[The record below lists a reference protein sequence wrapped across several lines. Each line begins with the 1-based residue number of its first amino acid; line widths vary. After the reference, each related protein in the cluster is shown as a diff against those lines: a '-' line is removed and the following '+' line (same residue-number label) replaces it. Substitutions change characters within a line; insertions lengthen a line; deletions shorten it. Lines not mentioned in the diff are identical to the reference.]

1 MLLCL
6 SCIYDGVNLSFSY
19 SRKRNAN
26 KTWNKRTKPRTTVN
40 ASSPLAKLSPK
51 LRCRC
56 YGCLTVAEKGRE
68 CLLWSNV
75 WSIPK
80 NCGGCAKN
88 YQDNTIEKQRKKRT
102 KDVER
107 KQTSK
112 NYPLPL
118 SLLSILRTSWHALK
132 KMYFSSDFVIIR
144 QPKKGIWLVDH
155 WLSFSSTESL
165 LESSNA
171 TALTFL

>member
-6 SCIYDGVNLSFSY
+6 SCIYNGVNLSFPY

-26 KTWNKRTKPRTTVN
+26 KMWNKRKKPKTTVD
-40 ASSPLAKLSPK
+40 ASSPLAKLRRK

-56 YGCLTVAEKGRE
+56 YGCLTVAEKF
-68 CLLWSNV
+68 
-75 WSIPK
+75 PK
-80 NCGGCAKN
+80 NCGGCAKDC
-88 YQDNTIEKQRKKRT
+88 QDNTIEKLRKKKT

-118 SLLSILRTSWHALK
+118 SLLSILRTSWHSLK

-155 WLSFSSTESL
+155 WLSCSSTESL